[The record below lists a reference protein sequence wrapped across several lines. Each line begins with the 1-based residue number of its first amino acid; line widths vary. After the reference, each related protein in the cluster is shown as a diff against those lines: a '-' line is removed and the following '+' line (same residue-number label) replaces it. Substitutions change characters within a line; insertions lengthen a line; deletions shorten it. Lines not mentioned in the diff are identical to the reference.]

1 MRHAVL
7 HGWFLCW
14 WAAHSTPSS
23 DDQMRLPRSVFTSG
37 TAALLAA
44 SALLALSGCGT
55 VPASAYPE
63 TAVYVRHP
71 HVSAPVLPVPLPDDS
86 DSLLSRRTIYFD
98 FDAFE
103 VRPSDLVLLQAHAQ
117 YMVSRPGSRLR
128 VEGHADERG
137 GTEYNLALGQK
148 RANGVTLALQQA
160 GVPPLVL
167 EAVSLGEEMP
177 VDPAHHE
184 SAWALNRRVE
194 LRYLAR

>member
-1 MRHAVL
+1 
-7 HGWFLCW
+7 
-14 WAAHSTPSS
+14 
-23 DDQMRLPRSVFTSG
+23 MRLPRSIFKFGAV
-37 TAALLAA
+37 ALRAA
-44 SALLALSGCGT
+44 STLLALSGCGT

-63 TAVYVRHP
+63 TALYVRHP
-71 HVSAPVLPVPLPDDS
+71 SVSGPVLAASLPDDS

-103 VRPSDLVLLQAHAQ
+103 VRPSDLVLLQAHAR

-128 VEGHADERG
+128 IEGHADERG

-148 RANGVTLALQQA
+148 RASGVSLALLQA
-160 GVPPLVL
+160 GVPALAL

>member
-148 RANGVTLALQQA
+148 RSVSVKDVMNTSGANDAQIET
-160 GVPPLVL
+160 
-167 EAVSLGEEMP
+167 VSYGEEEANQNCQGKEC
-177 VDPAHHE
+177 DQD
-184 SAWALNRRVE
+184 RRVDISYE
-194 LRYLAR
+194 VE

>member
-1 MRHAVL
+1 
-7 HGWFLCW
+7 
-14 WAAHSTPSS
+14 
-23 DDQMRLPRSVFTSG
+23 MRLSRSVFQFG
-37 TAALLAA
+37 TAGLLAA
-44 SALLALSGCGT
+44 SALLALSGCSA
-55 VPASAYPE
+55 VPTSTYPE

-71 HVSAPVLPVPLPDDS
+71 HVSAPVASVASVSLPDDS

-98 FDAFE
+98 FDAFD
-103 VRPSDLVLLQAHAQ
+103 VRQSDLVLLRAHAQ

-128 VEGHADERG
+128 IEGHADERG

-148 RANGVTLALQQA
+148 RANGVSLALLQA
-160 GVPPLVL
+160 GVPSLAL

-177 VDPAHHE
+177 VDPAHDE

>member
-1 MRHAVL
+1 
-7 HGWFLCW
+7 
-14 WAAHSTPSS
+14 
-23 DDQMRLPRSVFTSG
+23 MRLSRSVFQFG
-37 TAALLAA
+37 TAGLLAA
-44 SALLALSGCGT
+44 SALLALSGCSA
-55 VPASAYPE
+55 VPTSTYPE

-71 HVSAPVLPVPLPDDS
+71 HVSAPVASVSLPDDS

-98 FDAFE
+98 FDAFD
-103 VRPSDLVLLQAHAQ
+103 VRQSDLVLLRAHAQ

-128 VEGHADERG
+128 IEGHADERG

-148 RANGVTLALQQA
+148 RANGVSLALLQA
-160 GVPPLVL
+160 GVPSLAL

-177 VDPAHHE
+177 VDPAHDE